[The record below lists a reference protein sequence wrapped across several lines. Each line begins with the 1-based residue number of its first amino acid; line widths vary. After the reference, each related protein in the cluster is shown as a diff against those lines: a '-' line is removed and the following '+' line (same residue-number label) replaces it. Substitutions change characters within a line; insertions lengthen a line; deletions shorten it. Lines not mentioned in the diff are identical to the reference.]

1 MFKMSEF
8 IFGLS
13 GHMVKVSE
21 IACISITTN
30 HEETDETYFGVHVM
44 LKNGHTVPIDMYL
57 PSVNVANELVKEMA
71 HAMRYSDTWL
81 YALHNH
87 RDKETENVI
96 DESEEEVVT
105 EEFVE
110 NEEDSDEFTTF

>member
-1 MFKMSEF
+1 MSEF
-8 IFGLS
+8 IFGLL
-13 GHMVKVSE
+13 GHVVKVSE

-30 HEETDETYFGVHVM
+30 HEEADETYFGVHVL
-44 LKNGHTVPIDMYL
+44 LKNGHTVPMDMFL
-57 PSVNVANELVKEMA
+57 PSVNVANELVKEMVQ
-71 HAMRYSDTWL
+71 AMRYSDNWL

-87 RDKETENVI
+87 RDTDSENI
-96 DESEEEVVT
+96 TDESKKEVVT